1 MKKRVLALA
10 SAVMLVLGM
19 QMTVCAASPT
29 AQELL
34 APRVDIVIDL
44 EDADITVA
52 AGDVEVA
59 STSAQF
65 KVGVMEALQE
75 CLGEDITV
83 KNIVDVKGEGAV
95 ALNVPG
101 VQAGDSIKVLAYNN
115 AAKNWEFL
123 PAMATADTVNTVV
136 GDNSKLV
143 VLEDEAV
150 ALAATPSVSLDS
162 SALVA
167 PRTGEAGIAMVA
179 FLALGCAAVVVASK
193 KRLAAFN

>member
-1 MKKRVLALA
+1 MKKRFLALA

-19 QMTVCAASPT
+19 QMTVCAASPS
-29 AQELL
+29 AAELL

-44 EDADITVA
+44 EDTEISVV

-75 CLGEDITV
+75 CLGEEITV

-101 VQAGDSIKVLAYNN
+101 VQAADSIKVLAYNN
-115 AAKNWEFL
+115 TAKNWEFL
-123 PAMATADTVNTVV
+123 PAMASDDMVNTVI

-143 VLEDEAV
+143 ILEDEAV
-150 ALAATPSVSLDS
+150 ALAAPSVALDS

-167 PRTGEAGIAMVA
+167 PRTGETGVAMVVI
-179 FLALGCAAVVVASK
+179 LALGCAAVVVASK

>member
-10 SAVMLVLGM
+10 SAVMLVFGM
-19 QMTVCAASPT
+19 QMTVCADSPT

-34 APRVDIVIDL
+34 APRVDIVIEL

-95 ALNVPG
+95 ALTVPG

-115 AAKNWEFL
+115 TAKNWEFL

-167 PRTGEAGIAMVA
+167 PRTGEASIAMVA
-179 FLALGCAAVVVASK
+179 FLALGCAAVAVASK